1 MKYFLLTLILIF
13 NLQSLTKAEDA
24 KDFEIEGL
32 SIGESLL
39 NYISKNEI
47 KKKIELTKNHYSYL
61 KDPLRFREVYFF
73 SRENNFK
80 TYQTVS
86 TMFEKNDSN
95 YTILLIRGMIDY
107 IENLSGCLSKRDQIA
122 KEIEDNI
129 TDYSKDEYEVS
140 SQLDQTGKSITK
152 NIIYKFNSGDAILL
166 VCNNWEEKLRK
177 KNNWTEG
184 LSVVLRTNEVGIWL
198 RGN

>member
-86 TMFEKNDSN
+86 IMFEENDSN
-95 YTILLIRGMIDY
+95 YTILFVRGMIDY
-107 IENLSGCLSKRDQIA
+107 VENLSGCLSKRDQIA
-122 KEIEDNI
+122 KEIENII
-129 TDYSKDEYEVS
+129 TDYSKDEYES
-140 SQLDQTGKSITK
+140 LSRLDKTGKSMTK
-152 NIIYKFNSGDAILL
+152 NIYYNFNSGDAILL

-198 RGN
+198 RGG